1 MSWTCIGW
9 CASHVTEK
17 KKQIPIPGGPCII
30 YSLPSTCLLMN
41 TGGEIYNRYPC
52 PLPPPLLTTCLLRN
66 AGVRYIIVIHAL
78 PPPVF
83 ATSLLMNTGVSY
95 KYIIHFVLC
104 PYWKHYMYS
113 GSKCIFH
120 IKTNRYIKKTMIFAL

>member
-1 MSWTCIGW
+1 M
-9 CASHVTEK
+9 
-17 KKQIPIPGGPCII
+17 GPRGPHAIFPPDH
-30 YSLPSTCLLMN
+30 LFVN
-41 TGGEIYNRYPC
+41 ERRGEI
-52 PLPPPLLTTCLLRN
+52 
-66 AGVRYIIVIHAL
+66 IVVHAL

-83 ATSLLMNTGVSY
+83 TTSLLMNTGVSY